1 MNDRDDE
8 LRDENHVL
16 EDGWR
21 DDDKLESELRTSYVG
36 RRKQLESVCV
46 VCKRSISTW
55 FHHNDSFVCNRC
67 AWEKIDAALKARE
80 VRCCRCNKY
89 LWLAATPEHSK
100 TFICSN
106 CSRKGYIKNE

>member
-1 MNDRDDE
+1 MSDRDDE

-21 DDDKLESELRTSYVG
+21 EDDKLASELRTLSYGG
-36 RRKQLESVCV
+36 RRKKYTSTCKVCGLED
-46 VCKRSISTW
+46 KTW
-55 FHHNDSFVCNRC
+55 WHEPDWTCNRC
-67 AWEKIDAALKARE
+67 VWAKIDAALAARE
-80 VRCCRCNKY
+80 IRCCRCNKY